1 MSRQGG
7 FEKMADIGPW
17 AVMVVEVTEEYS
29 YTDNMRSWTSTE
41 EPVET
46 LRGLCSGRKPKPRL
60 TTHSMWGGGG
70 GCGLAKEPQLDMEAR
85 RHDLIQ
91 GTLASTPER

>member
-1 MSRQGG
+1 MLLESARVLKTSARNLECFWRSRSLSRQGG

-60 TTHSMWGGGG
+60 TTHSMWG
-70 GCGLAKEPQLDMEAR
+70 EVITRE
-85 RHDLIQ
+85 
-91 GTLASTPER
+91 